1 MSETLTQERLKEL
14 LRYDTETGEFTWL
27 ARKGS
32 RALVGS
38 KAGSNDG
45 QGYIRIA
52 IDGRRYRAHR
62 LAWLYCYG
70 KWPAAQVDHLNH
82 RRDDNRL
89 SNLRE
94 ASHSENQRNASLCR
108 RNTSGELEISLEA
121 SRQKWRVLISIDET
135 GKRKH
140 IGYFCSFEEAR
151 SARDKAYKR
160 NGYHPNHGAKPTVA

>member
-70 KWPAAQVDHLNH
+70 KWPAAQV
-82 RRDDNRL
+82 
-89 SNLRE
+89 
-94 ASHSENQRNASLCR
+94 
-108 RNTSGELEISLEA
+108 
-121 SRQKWRVLISIDET
+121 
-135 GKRKH
+135 
-140 IGYFCSFEEAR
+140 
-151 SARDKAYKR
+151 
-160 NGYHPNHGAKPTVA
+160 

>member
-14 LRYDTETGEFTWL
+14 LSYDAATGEFTWM

-32 RALVGS
+32 RALPGAA
-38 KAGSNDG
+38 AGSNDG
-45 QGYIRIA
+45 QGYVRIA
-52 IDGRRYRAHR
+52 IDGCRYRAHR

-94 ASHSENQRNASLCR
+94 VSHSENQRNASLYR
-108 RNTSGELEISLEA
+108 RNTSGELGISLEI
-121 SRQKWRVLISIDET
+121 SRQKWRVLISIDGT

-140 IGYFCSFEEAR
+140 IGYFSSIEDAR
-151 SARDKAYKR
+151 SARDEAYER
-160 NGYHPNHGAKPTVA
+160 HGYHPNHGAKPPAA

>member
-14 LRYDTETGEFTWL
+14 LSYDAATGEFTWM

-32 RALVGS
+32 RALPGAA
-38 KAGSNDG
+38 AGSNDG
-45 QGYIRIA
+45 QGYVRIA
-52 IDGRRYRAHR
+52 IDGCRYRAHR

-94 ASHSENQRNASLCR
+94 VSHSENQRNASLCR
-108 RNTSGELEISLEA
+108 
-121 SRQKWRVLISIDET
+121 
-135 GKRKH
+135 
-140 IGYFCSFEEAR
+140 
-151 SARDKAYKR
+151 
-160 NGYHPNHGAKPTVA
+160 